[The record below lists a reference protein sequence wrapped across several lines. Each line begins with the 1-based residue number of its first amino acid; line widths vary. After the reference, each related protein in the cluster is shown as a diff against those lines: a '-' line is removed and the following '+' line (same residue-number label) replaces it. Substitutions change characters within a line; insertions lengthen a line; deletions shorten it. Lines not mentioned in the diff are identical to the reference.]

1 MTQNSFRKHLS
12 MPGMLSEVRE
22 CFDSI
27 PDPVVSRGITL
38 SGCLMTGLGVFSLKM
53 TSLLSF
59 DEKIRSDESPEP
71 VENFKSLF
79 GVDQVPSDSRL
90 RERLDDVDPRR
101 LRPTFKNIFTG
112 LQRGKVLEKWTVLD
126 GYYLIAIDGTG
137 TRSSHKIKCEKCCV
151 KEHRNGL
158 KTYFHQMLGAAMIHP
173 DHSVILPLAPEPIRK
188 EDGAKKNDCE
198 RNAAKR
204 LLDDLRREHPRLKAI
219 IVEDALA
226 SNGPHITHLKNKDFR
241 FILGAKPGD
250 HELLFSRFE
259 ASESKKSWKTRDKKT
274 GTVQRFEWD
283 TGLPLNNANSDL
295 KVNMLKYEETDK
307 TGSTTKFSW
316 VTDLPLD
323 RKSVKL
329 VMRAGRRRWAIENEL
344 FKELKKRDE
353 YNFEHNYGH
362 GKNHLADV
370 FPTLAMLA
378 FLIDQVQLLCCG
390 LFQKARDYQKRKIYL
405 WERIR
410 SLLLNFRI
418 RDWRTFYLAMSRK
431 ITKPELADMFPSGP

>member
-1 MTQNSFRKHLS
+1 M
-12 MPGMLSEVRE
+12 E
-22 CFDSI
+22 
-27 PDPVVSRGITL
+27 
-38 SGCLMTGLGVFSLKM
+38 
-53 TSLLSF
+53 
-59 DEKIRSDESPEP
+59 
-71 VENFKSLF
+71 
-79 GVDQVPSDSRL
+79 
-90 RERLDDVDPRR
+90 DPRQ
-101 LRPTFKNIFTG
+101 KN
-112 LQRGKVLEKWTVLD
+112 
-126 GYYLIAIDGTG
+126 
-137 TRSSHKIKCEKCCV
+137 
-151 KEHRNGL
+151 
-158 KTYFHQMLGAAMIHP
+158 
-173 DHSVILPLAPEPIRK
+173 
-188 EDGAKKNDCE
+188 
-198 RNAAKR
+198 
-204 LLDDLRREHPRLKAI
+204 
-219 IVEDALA
+219 
-226 SNGPHITHLKNKDFR
+226 
-241 FILGAKPGD
+241 
-250 HELLFSRFE
+250 
-259 ASESKKSWKTRDKKT
+259 

-283 TGLPLNNANSDL
+283 TGLSLNNANSDL

-370 FPTLAMLA
+370 LPTLAMLA
-378 FLIDQVQLLCCG
+378 FLIDQVQLFCCR